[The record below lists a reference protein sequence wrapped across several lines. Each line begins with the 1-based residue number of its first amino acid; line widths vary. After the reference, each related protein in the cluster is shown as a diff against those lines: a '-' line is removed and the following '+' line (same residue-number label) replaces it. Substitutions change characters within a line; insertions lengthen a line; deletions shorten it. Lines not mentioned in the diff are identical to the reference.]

1 MFDEGLY
8 LLRKYEFVVTK
19 QEIYKFGRSN
29 KILKRIEDYPNGSI
43 VHLLISCN
51 DSTLHEKKILKI
63 FREKYENKLYHG
75 SESFLGSL
83 DSMKETI
90 INYVS
95 ELMMN
100 EGYKIVNQEILIER
114 INEKTNK
121 NIPKRMQE
129 IYNAEIIN
137 IPGIKKCNVDQNENI
152 LNLKDKEIINIIN
165 MDTKMNNIVKA
176 DANITNSNVITNNDV
191 NSLICICGFKATN
204 QKEYTKHKIKC
215 ITITDK
221 SRDRVCKY
229 CKTILSNAFSCDR
242 HMLTCK
248 TIFADNK
255 NTESIFKITQEPID
269 KIVNNN
275 SNKSKNN
282 EVSEIVNSI
291 FKCECG
297 FTASYK
303 SKYIRHLTSNR
314 KCSYLKEREEKSK
327 QKKDENK
334 QLEIICKND
343 FSKFLNDNMQDIEKN
358 IMLVKNFITIYQ
370 SSNDREKQ
378 LLLESNEY
386 KKHKE
391 LIMKIV

>member
-29 KILKRIEDYPNGSI
+29 NILKRIEDYPNGSI
-43 VHLLISCN
+43 VYLLISCK
-51 DSTLHEKKILKI
+51 DSTLHEKKILEI
-63 FREKYENKLYHG
+63 FRKKYENKLYHG
-75 SESFLGSL
+75 SETFLGSL

-100 EGYKIVNQEILIER
+100 EGYKIVNQKILVER
-114 INEKTNK
+114 INEETN
-121 NIPKRMQE
+121 NYIPKRMQE

-137 IPGIKKCNVDQNENI
+137 IPGINICHDDQNDNI
-152 LNLKDKEIINIIN
+152 LNIKDKEIINIVN
-165 MDTKMNNIVKA
+165 MDTKTNNTVMI
-176 DANITNSNVITNNDV
+176 DANIANSNIITNNDV
-191 NSLICICGFKATN
+191 NSINCICGIKATN
-204 QKEYTKHKIKC
+204 QKEYTEHKIKC

-221 SRDRVCKY
+221 NRDRVCKY
-229 CKTILSNAFSCDR
+229 CKKILSNVFSCDR

-248 TIFADNK
+248 AIFADNK
-255 NTESIFKITQEPID
+255 NIEPIIEIRQEPIN
-269 KIVNNN
+269 KTVNNN

-282 EVSEIVNSI
+282 EVSDIVNSK

-303 SKYIRHLTSNR
+303 SKYIRHLTSTR
-314 KCSYLKEREEKSK
+314 KCSYLLEREEKEKSK
-327 QKKDENK
+327 QKKDEKK
-334 QLEIICKND
+334 QTFNND
-343 FSKFLNDNMQDIEKN
+343 FSKFLSDNMQNIEKN

-370 SSNDREKQ
+370 SSNDKEKK
-378 LLLESNEY
+378 LLSESNEY

-391 LIMKIV
+391 LIMKLV